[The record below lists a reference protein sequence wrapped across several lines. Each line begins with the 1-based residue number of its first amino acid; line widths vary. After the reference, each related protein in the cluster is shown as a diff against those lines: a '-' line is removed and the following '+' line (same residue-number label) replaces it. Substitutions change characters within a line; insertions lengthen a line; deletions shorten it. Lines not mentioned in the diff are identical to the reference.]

1 MSRTDKQ
8 RSALGAALLSIGAAA
23 IPLVAGVGL
32 TLKLSD
38 QALHEE
44 NVRIGQAAVQGMD
57 KILEAASE
65 TADILSPMVGKRC
78 ETVLTAMRQ
87 AVAQAP
93 WVRSAF
99 YAHKNVAYCHTV
111 SGSVGKARGS
121 FPVAGTL
128 DYQTLELQRPDAVS
142 EGFGSLLLI
151 RGNAQYSVTVRIDGR
166 MITEQLEMISG
177 SADVA
182 LHVAGTYL
190 WDDGSLLRG
199 ELRQNPRYRVL
210 VPSTRFSYSIHSSLS
225 GEDVLN
231 LITRK
236 LLLILGPLLMLS
248 IFSGGL
254 CHWLLTRPTRGK

>member
-1 MSRTDKQ
+1 MSRIDKQ

-44 NVRIGQAAVQGMD
+44 NVRIGQAAVERMD
-57 KILEAASE
+57 KILSAASD

-78 ETVLTAMRQ
+78 QTVLSAMRR

-93 WVRSAF
+93 WVRSAS
-99 YAHKNVAYCHTV
+99 YAHKNVPYCNTV
-111 SGSVGKARGS
+111 SGSTGSARV
-121 FPVAGTL
+121 PVTVAGPF
-128 DYQTLELQRPDAVS
+128 DYRTLELQRPDAMS
-142 EGFGSLLLI
+142 EGFGSLLLTK
-151 RGNAQYSVTVRIDGR
+151 GNAQYSLTVRIDNR
-166 MITEQLEMISG
+166 VITEQLELISG

-210 VPSTRFSYSIHSSLS
+210 VPSTQFSYAIHSSLS

-236 LLLILGPLLMLS
+236 LLLILGPVLMLS

-254 CHWLLTRPTRGK
+254 CHWLLSRPERSK